1 VNGHPGNARDG
12 VFSDLRDPIDRELVM
27 ADFKPVKESKIGEL
41 SANLDIVIGR
51 TPDEDPDRRRK
62 R

>member
-1 VNGHPGNARDG
+1 
-12 VFSDLRDPIDRELVM
+12 M
-27 ADFKPVKESKIGEL
+27 ADLKPVAASKIGEL
-41 SANLDIVIGR
+41 SASLDIVIGR